1 MQVFCYPP
9 SRTRH
14 SCCGLHHQAAGREAI
29 FILHL
34 DMKRF
39 RPVISF
45 ILLAALPQLLHA
57 QPKNRLPGKRC
68 PVRTINFEQGLLN
81 NATTNIFTDASG
93 FTWVSTKT
101 GLQRFN
107 GFVLETINPVAGKDT
122 FRINYPVFFYGLQ
135 DGRLWIT
142 CRQGVLEYDLSGN
155 AFKQVITVN
164 EKNTQAVSPVIPLKE
179 TTEGI
184 WCMQEGIGIVIYSR
198 EGKALKTRPML
209 DHALTDAMLNAAET
223 QFRALFSSNDRYIF
237 IRSRNNQVERI
248 DTRNKNVITFHFNE
262 TIRGLAATRDNL
274 YVISNLQL
282 MMVNADD
289 GSVKKTVRLKEIL
302 DENIFTSAVW
312 AENENQLLVS
322 LHGHLYQADS
332 ACHFQYELTDAGR
345 NAIVP
350 SGHITR
356 LYTDKFRRI
365 WVLGNNEIR
374 RLENTAIPF
383 AHFIY
388 PDSKNNFVRSL
399 YYDEDKHLVIA
410 GCLGGGICL
419 YDSLSNPLWEKPL
432 ITPDVKDVIAIEK
445 LTRDDYLVITFGR
458 GWFLLH
464 LPTRQLRPFDLS
476 AVPDKQL
483 DPRAINFGNNIQ
495 RINSSTIALST
506 ADNVYRCSLSGNKL
520 TSVKPVFPLDK
531 STSAFNC
538 FLYASD
544 HTWWVGTTDGL
555 LYRLS
560 PNGDLQTTRI
570 PERYVVR
577 SITEDAAHHVW
588 VGTDKGLCIYTANG
602 ILKKRITRETGLLN
616 DCIYALLPAGPDAAV
631 FASSNLGLSY
641 VSAEGTINNYSKEVG
656 LQDNEFNTGSAMRT
670 SSARFF
676 FGGVNGI
683 TAFYPSALNVVSDTP
698 LIHVTRLVVND
709 SLYNSSAGSWS
720 GDRIQLNYNQNHIQ
734 LDLSALGLLNS
745 SEYLYKY
752 RMKEFEEAWQT
763 TRKPVG
769 IKYVLEPG
777 EYIFE
782 ISCTPMLS
790 NSNAVVKRIMIIIK
804 KPWWQTW
811 WFRILAGLLAVSV
824 IAFFV
829 LQYNRRKYLQ
839 KIRTL
844 QLQQEIQGERERISR
859 DLHDSL
865 GVYAASIASNIEQ
878 IKIAADD
885 GAGKTALQEL
895 RSNAQSIVSQLGDTI
910 WALKKDALSLTAIS
924 DRLKVFLQKV
934 QLSYSGITI
943 NVSEQI
949 RTDPV
954 LPASQAF
961 HLLQIVQEA
970 VINAVRHGQCS
981 SINFVVEGNE
991 LWTIR
996 IEDNGK
1002 GMPAGTNLT
1011 SQGNGL
1017 YNMALRA
1024 KEAGWTID
1032 WRPGSPSGT
1041 TVVIT
1046 SATTN

>member
-1 MQVFCYPP
+1 
-9 SRTRH
+9 
-14 SCCGLHHQAAGREAI
+14 
-29 FILHL
+29 
-34 DMKRF
+34 MKRF

-45 ILLAALPQLLHA
+45 ILLAALPQLLQA
-57 QPKNRLPGKRC
+57 QLKNRLPGKRC
-68 PVRTINFEQGLLN
+68 PERTINFEQGLLN

-93 FTWVSTKT
+93 LTWVSTKT

-142 CRQGVLEYDLSGN
+142 CRQGVLEYDLSRN

-184 WCMQEGIGIVIYSR
+184 WCMQEGRGIVLYSR
-198 EGKALKTRPML
+198 EGNAKKTMPML
-209 DHALTDAMLNAAET
+209 DPALTDALLNSEEN
-223 QFRALFSSNDRYIF
+223 QFRALFTSNDRYIF
-237 IRSRNNQVERI
+237 IRSRNDQVERI
-248 DTRNKNVITFHFNE
+248 DTRDKHVITFHFNE
-262 TIRGLAATRDNL
+262 TIRGLAATKENL

-282 MMVNADD
+282 MMVKADD
-289 GSVKKTVRLKEIL
+289 GSVKKTIRLKDIL

-312 AENENQLLVS
+312 VANENQLLVS
-322 LHGHLYQADS
+322 LHGHLYQADT

-374 RLENTAIPF
+374 RVENTPIPF

-388 PDSKNNFVRSL
+388 PAAKNNFVRSL

-419 YDSLSNPLWEKPL
+419 YDTLSGPLWEKPL
-432 ITPDVKDVIAIEK
+432 ITPDVKDVTAIEK
-445 LTRDDYLVITFGR
+445 LTNDHYLVITYGR
-458 GWFLLH
+458 GWFLLN
-464 LPTRQLRPFDLS
+464 LPSRQIRPFDLS
-476 AVPDKQL
+476 AVQDKQL
-483 DPRAINFGNNIQ
+483 DPMAINFGNNVQ
-495 RINSSTIALST
+495 RIDGSAIAIST
-506 ADNVYRCSLSGNKL
+506 ANNIYRCTLSGYKM
-520 TSVKPVFPLDK
+520 TSLKPVLPLDK
-531 STSAFNC
+531 STTTVNC

-544 HTWWVGTTDGL
+544 RSWWTGTTDGL
-555 LYRLS
+555 LYHLTS
-560 PNGDLQTTRI
+560 NGVLQTIRI
-570 PERYVVR
+570 PGRFVVR
-577 SITEDAAHHVW
+577 SITEDAAHNIW
-588 VGTDKGLCIYTANG
+588 VGTDKGLCLYSVSG
-602 ILKKRITRETGLLN
+602 ELKKRVTRETGLLN
-616 DCIYALLPAGPDAAV
+616 DCIYALLPAGRGAAV
-631 FASSNLGLSY
+631 YASSNLGLSY

-670 SSARFF
+670 SSGRFY
-676 FGGVNGI
+676 FGGINGI
-683 TAFYPSALNVVSDTP
+683 TAFYPSALNVISDTP
-698 LIHVTRLVVND
+698 VINVTRLVVND
-709 SLYNSSAGSWS
+709 SLYNSSSGSWS
-720 GDRIQLNYNQNHIQ
+720 GDRILLNYDQNHIQ
-734 LDLSALGLLNS
+734 LDLAALGLLNS

-752 RMKEFEEAWQT
+752 RMMEFEEAWQT
-763 TRKPVG
+763 TRLPVG

-777 EYIFE
+777 EYTFE
-782 ISCTPMLS
+782 ISCTPLLS
-790 NSNAVVKRIMIIIK
+790 NSEPVVKKIRIIIQ

-811 WFRILAGLLAVSV
+811 WFRLLAGLLAVSV

-829 LQYNRRKYLQ
+829 QQYNRRKYQQ
-839 KIRTL
+839 KIRAL

-878 IKIAADD
+878 IKIAAEDN
-885 GAGKTALQEL
+885 AGTTALQEL

-934 QLSYSGITI
+934 QLSYPGIAVNITERI
-943 NVSEQI
+943 H
-949 RTDPV
+949 TDPV

-970 VINAVRHGQCS
+970 VINAVRHAQCTAL
-981 SINFVVEGNE
+981 NFTVEGNE
-991 LWTIR
+991 QWTIR

-1002 GMPAGTNLT
+1002 GMPAGIHRT
-1011 SQGNGL
+1011 SPGNGL
-1017 YNMALRA
+1017 ANMTLRA
-1024 KEAGWTID
+1024 KEAGWSIE
-1032 WRPGSPSGT
+1032 WRPGIPSGT
-1041 TVVIT
+1041 TVVVT
-1046 SATTN
+1046 SDTTNSVLPC